1 MQRSATQS
9 ELSLCLTLSDVH
21 GHQRQIFELLAI
33 VGFPGLFESIWC
45 KNGAKHRPVDDAT

>member
-9 ELSLCLTLSDVH
+9 ELSLCLTFSDVH
-21 GHQRQIFELLAI
+21 GHQRQIFELLGI
-33 VGFPGLFESIWC
+33 VDFPGLFESIWC